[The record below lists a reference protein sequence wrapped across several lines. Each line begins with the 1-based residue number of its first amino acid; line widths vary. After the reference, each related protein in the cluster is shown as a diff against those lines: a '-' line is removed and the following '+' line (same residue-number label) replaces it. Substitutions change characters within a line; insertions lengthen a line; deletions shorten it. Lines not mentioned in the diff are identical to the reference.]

1 MQTKLKSEKKVQLKS
16 ENIEFA
22 KTIEANDQVLLEKEI
37 LAKTEKEKLMQE
49 LTKQRKVHATIR
61 KKLKLKAEREQKEE
75 ELRLI
80 EL

>member
-1 MQTKLKSEKKVQLKS
+1 
-16 ENIEFA
+16 
-22 KTIEANDQVLLEKEI
+22 VLLEKEI

>member
-1 MQTKLKSEKKVQLKS
+1 MKS

-37 LAKTEKEKLMQE
+37 LAKSEKEKLMQE
-49 LTKQRKVHATIR
+49 LTKQRQVHAAIR
-61 KKLKLKAEREQKEE
+61 KKLKLKVEKEQKEE

-80 EL
+80 ELQKK

>member
-1 MQTKLKSEKKVQLKS
+1 M
-16 ENIEFA
+16 
-22 KTIEANDQVLLEKEI
+22 LLEKEI

-49 LTKQRKVHATIR
+49 LTKQRKVHAAIR
-61 KKLKLKAEREQKEE
+61 KKLKLKSEREQKEE